1 MRIEF
6 RAAWLAL
13 LARRTVA
20 GLAGPANPHDRC
32 GLANPETGCCLS
44 CRRAR
49 QRGVDYAIT
58 QILAVGSRHAS
69 PPSLSRQRTRIIHAI
84 CDSRPE
90 SKISEPALGSQVILS
105 TKCSETFEATGPVH
119 HPKLLYNLN
128 PIIDPMGGDDPRPIA
143 DRVLAEM
150 ERRRSEAE

>member
-32 GLANPETGCCLS
+32 GLANPETGCSLS

-58 QILAVGSRHAS
+58 QILTVGSRHAS
-69 PPSLSRQRTRIIHAI
+69 PPSLSRQRTRIIRAI
-84 CDSRPE
+84 CESRSE
-90 SKISEPALGSQVILS
+90 SKINEPALAERMIQLSGLRVNRDIEIVFTGMRPGSDS
-105 TKCSETFEATGPVH
+105 TKSCS
-119 HPKLLYNLN
+119 
-128 PIIDPMGGDDPRPIA
+128 RQS
-143 DRVLAEM
+143 R
-150 ERRRSEAE
+150 